1 MRWLF
6 NFIAIAALVVSLVC
20 MGDMVGR
27 YCGTPYLQKAVAR
40 AGAATDAALRYGHSG
55 CAAMR
60 NIMDELTTRYEKF
73 TEPVEKSDQIT
84 TGEES

>member
-6 NFIAIAALVVSLVC
+6 NFIAIAALAVSLVC

-27 YCGTPYLQKAVAR
+27 YHGTPYLQKTAEM
-40 AGAATDAALRYGHSG
+40 AGDVGEAALRHGLSG

-60 NIMDELTTRYEKF
+60 NAMDELTIRFEKF
-73 TEPVEKSDQIT
+73 TETDEKSDQIT